1 MMKPNYLLGII
12 GLLLLIGS
20 VSADYFEEQGTG
32 IMMSGIAGV
41 RVPLGIPVTM
51 LYLYTWIS
59 LGILFL
65 IAATASQRNGEF
77 WTILLPMVAA
87 MFVWFGW
94 MRMPIPQGY
103 GIIIMSCVL
112 ALGIYFKG
120 KQQEKFGIA
129 GPGSPF
135 LNIVFW
141 MVMLQ
146 ASVAL
151 INKFGLFKGGGNAS
165 ITNPAY
171 ANVDLITTVPK
182 MAEAGG
188 FFSGMTSTL
197 YLMTQAII
205 DIFIMAIAVFKGI
218 FNFQSLVLSIA
229 PFLQQ
234 FPEIT
239 LFLGVLTVAID
250 FIVLVA
256 LWMWIFKPPIGETV

>member
-1 MMKPNYLLGII
+1 MKGVLLLV
-12 GLLLLIGS
+12 GLLLLVGV

-32 IMMSGIAGV
+32 ILMKGIAGV
-41 RVPLGIPVTM
+41 RVPLGVPITM

-59 LGILFL
+59 IGILFL

-77 WTILLPMVAA
+77 WAILLPMVAA

-94 MRMPIPQGY
+94 LIMPIQQGY

-141 MVMLQ
+141 MVMVQ
-146 ASVAL
+146 SSVAL
-151 INKFGLFKGGGNAS
+151 INEFGLFKGGGNAS
-165 ITNPAY
+165 ITNAAY
-171 ANVDLITTVPK
+171 SNVDLAVTVPK
-182 MAEAGG
+182 MAATGG
-188 FFSGMTSTL
+188 FFSSATDML
-197 YLMTQAII
+197 YLMTTAV
-205 DIFIMAIAVFKGI
+205 IASITMIWKVLIGI

-229 PFLQQ
+229 PFLSQ

-239 LFLGVLTVAID
+239 MFLGVLTVAID
-250 FIVLVA
+250 FIVMIA